1 MSIES
6 QIIFQFV
13 LTAATAV
20 GASFFTARFALRRFY
35 SEKWWEKK
43 YEGYSSILESL
54 HYIKR
59 FFDEE
64 IHASMNGRN
73 IPDDRQVELREKHR
87 EAQDELAKRMAIGQ
101 FVISDAAVAVLAS
114 FQKELA
120 TATNTQDW
128 LDLIEGGLAVTNKA
142 LQQMRDIA
150 KRDLERS

>member
-1 MSIES
+1 MS
-6 QIIFQFV
+6 
-13 LTAATAV
+13 
-20 GASFFTARFALRRFY
+20 
-35 SEKWWEKK
+35 
-43 YEGYSSILESL
+43 
-54 HYIKR
+54 
-59 FFDEE
+59 
-64 IHASMNGRN
+64 GRN
-73 IPDDRQVELREKHR
+73 IPDDRQEELREKHR
-87 EAQDELAKRMAIGQ
+87 EAQDELAKRMGIGQ